1 MKALFAAVLCVSS
14 FLAGMAGAS
23 DAGGVWSPER
33 ALSAVP
39 LGTEFLFVADLE
51 QARQQ
56 PEALALL
63 RGIYSS
69 SRLARQRTAAERCN
83 FDPLRDLRR
92 VHIFAAHNSI
102 STLCFVLE
110 GDFDQLAITAYI
122 AQRSGTSV
130 VTSGLGAV
138 YSFPY
143 EGRTVYTSFARSDL
157 LVAAFDAEVLRLALA
172 VASGQLAADTDN
184 AAFLEVLGQARERGA
199 AALLTVTGGED
210 FFARD
215 LILPGLRSL
224 RAFLT
229 LGAEAGEI
237 AGELGFADMEQAR
250 GFAEFLPGLVGIAA
264 DAARA
269 RGDTGNAAQHLRA
282 VRITSGEFSTR
293 VNLKIRYAEVRL
305 PQE

>member
-138 YSFPY
+138 Y
-143 EGRTVYTSFARSDL
+143 
-157 LVAAFDAEVLRLALA
+157 
-172 VASGQLAADTDN
+172 
-184 AAFLEVLGQARERGA
+184 
-199 AALLTVTGGED
+199 
-210 FFARD
+210 
-215 LILPGLRSL
+215 
-224 RAFLT
+224 
-229 LGAEAGEI
+229 
-237 AGELGFADMEQAR
+237 
-250 GFAEFLPGLVGIAA
+250 
-264 DAARA
+264 
-269 RGDTGNAAQHLRA
+269 
-282 VRITSGEFSTR
+282 
-293 VNLKIRYAEVRL
+293 
-305 PQE
+305 